1 MLGVILAK
9 KGPQD
14 AGEVR
19 LKEEILYTI
28 HCTLI
33 RFTTFTCTCTQWRIQ
48 GGLRRASASPIV
60 IVTTTKSLFTYYVH
74 VIIIKR
80 GV

>member
-33 RFTTFTCTCTQWRIQ
+33 RFTTFTCTQWRIQ
-48 GGLRRASASPIV
+48 GGLGRASASPIV

-74 VIIIKR
+74 VIIIKK